1 MPFFE
6 PDSLRA
12 LVGDSAQGEQTLDL
26 RAVSP
31 DHAQS
36 AVSQMLE
43 RSPSDGPTSA
53 VIRIDPA
60 TATSGETLFLPIG
73 RQLLEAL
80 KHGLVMRFHPLPEA
94 NGGGF
99 YVELPGRPQHDET
112 QHDETQYDE
121 TQYDET
127 QYDETMP

>member
-1 MPFFE
+1 MPLFE
-6 PDSLRA
+6 PGSLRA
-12 LVGDSAQGEQTLDL
+12 LVGDRAQGEETLDL

-31 DHAQS
+31 DRAQS

-43 RSPSDGPTSA
+43 RSPSDEATSV

-80 KHGLVMRFHPLPEA
+80 KQGLVTRFHPLPEA

-99 YVELPGRPQHDET
+99 YVELPSRLK
-112 QHDETQYDE
+112 HDETQYDE
-121 TQYDET
+121 TQHDET
-127 QYDETMP
+127 Q